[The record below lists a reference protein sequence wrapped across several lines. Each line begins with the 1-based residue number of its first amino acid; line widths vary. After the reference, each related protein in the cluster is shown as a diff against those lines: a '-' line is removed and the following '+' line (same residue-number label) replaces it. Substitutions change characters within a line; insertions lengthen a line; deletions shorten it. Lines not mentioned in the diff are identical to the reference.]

1 MAFME
6 YMRAGGAIMW
16 IILGISVLS
25 AALVIERLIFFA
37 AASANLVKLK
47 DSFGAAMSEGG
58 TDAARSACAGYSSL
72 RRLFSDALSN
82 WHIDDEEMSTLL
94 ERRVD
99 MELYR
104 WEKNMSLLETAAKI
118 SPLLGLLGTVL
129 GMVEMFRTLNMG
141 GAINTA
147 AVTGGIWKALFTT
160 VAGLT
165 VAIPVLVAHGFLSGW
180 INAQE
185 ETLRRGADFLMR
197 ERATRKAA

>member
-1 MAFME
+1 MSFME

-37 AASANLVKLK
+37 AASSSLVKLEN
-47 DSFGAAMSEGG
+47 SFKTSMSEGG
-58 TDAARSACAGYSSL
+58 AEAARSACAGYSSL

-82 WHIDDEEMSTLL
+82 WHVGGDDMKDLL

-99 MELYR
+99 MELRR
-104 WEKNMSLLETAAKI
+104 WEKNLPILETAAKI

-129 GMVEMFRTLNMG
+129 GMAEMFRTLNMG
-141 GAINTA
+141 GAINAA

-165 VAIPVLVAHGFLSGW
+165 TAIPILVAHGFLSAW
-180 INAQE
+180 IDGQE
-185 ETLRRGADFLMR
+185 ETLRRGADFIMR
-197 ERATRKAA
+197 ERGMKS

>member
-1 MAFME
+1 MSFME

-25 AALVIERLIFFA
+25 AALVLERLLFFA
-37 AASANLVKLK
+37 AASASLVKLK
-47 DSFGAAMSEGG
+47 NSFETAMSQGG
-58 TDAARSACAGYSSL
+58 AEAARSACAGYSSL
-72 RRLFSDALSN
+72 RKLFSDALSN
-82 WHIDDEEMSTLL
+82 WHIDDEDMKNLL

-104 WEKNMSLLETAAKI
+104 WEKNLPLLETAAKI

-129 GMVEMFRTLNMG
+129 GMVEMFGTLNMG
-141 GAINTA
+141 GAITAA

-165 VAIPVLVAHGFLSGW
+165 VTIPVLVAHGFLSARIDG
-180 INAQE
+180 QE
-185 ETLRRGADFLMR
+185 EALRQGADFIMR
-197 ERATRKAA
+197 ERAARKAK

>member
-1 MAFME
+1 MSFME

-37 AASANLVKLK
+37 ASSSNPEKLK
-47 DSFGAAMSEGG
+47 NSFAASMSEGG
-58 TDAARSACAGYSSL
+58 TEAARSACEGYGSL

-82 WHIDDEEMSTLL
+82 WHVGDGEMKDLL
-94 ERRVD
+94 ERRTD

-104 WEKNMSLLETAAKI
+104 WEKNLPMLETAAKI

-129 GMVEMFRTLNMG
+129 GMADMFRTLNMG
-141 GAINTA
+141 SAINAA

-165 VAIPVLVAHGFLSGW
+165 AAIPILVAHGFLSSW
-180 INAQE
+180 IDGQE
-185 ETLRRGADFLMR
+185 ETLRRGVDFIMR
-197 ERATRKAA
+197 ERAARKAE